1 MYILGL
7 TGSIGMGKTTAANA
21 FRHYGVPVYDADAA
35 VHQLTGP
42 GGKAVEAVGEAFPG
56 VVKNGA
62 HGNMVDR
69 QLLGPKVFDD
79 KAALARL
86 EDILHP
92 LVRQIQ
98 LEFLRQAAKRHE
110 KLAVLDVPLLF
121 EVGSDQLCDAIAV
134 VTAPAYLQRIRV
146 LSRPGMTE
154 DRFAQVLKSQ
164 LPDGEKRKRADFLI
178 QTSLGKNFSLLC
190 IRNIIE
196 ITKDRIGHKWPPRL
210 KP

>member
-7 TGSIGMGKTTAANA
+7 TGSIGMGKTTAADA
-21 FRHYGVPVYDADAA
+21 FRHFGVPVYDADAV

-42 GGKAVEAVGEAFPG
+42 GGKAVEAVGKAFPG
-56 VVKNGA
+56 VVKNNA
-62 HGNMVDR
+62 VDR
-69 QLLGPKVFDD
+69 QLLGPQVFDD

-98 LEFLRQAAKRHE
+98 LDFLRQAAKRHE
-110 KLAVLDVPLLF
+110 KLVVLDVPLLF
-121 EVGSDQLCDAIAV
+121 EVGSDQLCDATAV

-154 DRFAQVLKSQ
+154 DRLAQVLASQ
-164 LPDGEKRKRADFLI
+164 LPDGEKRKQADFLI

-196 ITKDRIGHKWPPRL
+196 ICKDRIGHKWPARL
-210 KP
+210 KS

>member
-7 TGSIGMGKTTAANA
+7 TGSIGMGKTTAADA
-21 FRHYGVPVYDADAA
+21 FRHFGVPVYDADAV

-42 GGKAVEAVGEAFPG
+42 GGKAVEAVGKAFPG
-56 VVKNGA
+56 VVKNNA
-62 HGNMVDR
+62 VDR
-69 QLLGPKVFDD
+69 QLLGPQVFDD

-98 LEFLRQAAKRHE
+98 LDFLRQAAKRHE
-110 KLAVLDVPLLF
+110 KLVVLDVPLLF

-154 DRFAQVLKSQ
+154 DRLAQVLASQ
-164 LPDGEKRKRADFLI
+164 LPDGEKRKQADFLI

-196 ITKDRIGHKWPPRL
+196 ICKDRNGHKWPARL
-210 KP
+210 KS